1 MSTETRL
8 QALLQTTPAWLKT
21 GGPLEDVVV
30 SARVRLARNVA
41 DRAFPEQLADEDAED
56 IKHDLRRHAAHG
68 PADKAA
74 CCGLTDGLLVK
85 ELARPPLLDDHVLN
99 QQRELGGVRTDGDRQ
114 RLLTK

>member
-21 GGPLEDVVV
+21 GGPIEDVVV

-56 IKHDLRRHAAHG
+56 ILAATASASIHVIIHVV
-68 PADKAA
+68 
-74 CCGLTDGLLVK
+74 LHVILHVILL
-85 ELARPPLLDDHVLN
+85 
-99 QQRELGGVRTDGDRQ
+99 QYYM
-114 RLLTK
+114 